1 MASLHKSLPVKILAR
16 GGHIESLKGRYVD
29 LKHICQSGSLRVC
42 RRYIYGKC
50 FNWNRCFDGD
60 WRLEIGEC
68 RMSNAEW
75 RMQNGE
81 CQLHF
86 FVKE

>member
-1 MASLHKSLPVKILAR
+1 MASLHKSLPVKILAM
-16 GGHIESLKGRYVD
+16 GGHIASLKGRYVD

-60 WRLEIGEC
+60 WRRETEDGRRKTGDWRLETGD
-68 RMSNAEW
+68 
-75 RMQNGE
+75 
-81 CQLHF
+81 
-86 FVKE
+86 